1 MTDTIPTANT
11 GIPAYAVGYLRDIDF
26 GPAIVA
32 YLERIDATLD
42 PFGGEFV
49 VHGGH
54 LSPLEDT
61 WDGDLVVIRFPD
73 RQAAL
78 DWYAS
83 PAYQEILP
91 LRLDHTR
98 SMATVVD
105 GVPAGY
111 RATHKLS
118 ASTDDVSQG
127 AGSRP

>member
-1 MTDTIPTANT
+1 MTTTNT
-11 GIPAYAVGYLRDIDF
+11 PAYAVAYLRDIDF
-26 GPAIVA
+26 GPAIVS

-42 PFGGEFV
+42 PFGGEFL
-49 VHGGH
+49 VHGGQ

-83 PAYQEILP
+83 SAYQEILP
-91 LRLDHTR
+91 LRLEHTR

-105 GVPAGY
+105 GVPPGY
-111 RATHKLS
+111 RAEQGL
-118 ASTDDVSQG
+118 AAMLDDVSQE
-127 AGSRP
+127 AGSRR